1 MSYQVLAR
9 RFRPQSFDE
18 VVGQEP
24 VTRTLKNAVRQG
36 RVAHAFLFAG
46 PRGVGKTTTA
56 RILAKALNC
65 ESGPTPDPCNRC
77 INCREIT
84 AGAAVDC
91 VEIDGASHTGVEH
104 VRDLQEQLIY
114 QPVKGRHKIYIIDEV
129 HMLSPSAF
137 NALLKTLE
145 EPPSRVVFILATTEP
160 HKVPPTIHSRC
171 QRYDF
176 RRIGERLLIER
187 LKAIAQTEGVEMTP
201 EALTAIAKAA
211 DGSLRDAQSILD
223 QLIAFGGGRVTAQV
237 VAAVLG
243 LTPIEVVRAVAEA
256 CIAGEADKALGLLGE
271 LTAKGGDLRSFIVD
285 LLEHLRSLLM
295 VKLIPR
301 AGETLGIPHEGVEE
315 LQGRAARV
323 NIPHLELL
331 LRLLLEAE
339 GEMRR
344 ALHPRFVL
352 EMALVRMAEAKGLV
366 DLEGLIR
373 RLEELE
379 GRLRGTSAP
388 SEVQQGLFTDFG
400 ESLVKAVPSGIPP
413 GEGGENPRCEAG
425 ERLTLQ
431 EGPGRALEGALD
443 TGEDLQGKWQEVRR
457 RVEAK
462 RRALGGLLV
471 EAEVT
476 LEGEMLT
483 LTFAN
488 GNHFSRST
496 LEDPEVRHLI
506 ATVASEVFGQQIRL
520 HYRFLTSEAQGR
532 GREPAQT
539 SPKNHPLV
547 QEALEIF
554 GGRIVD
560 VHEGGTGPHRGEV

>member
-1 MSYQVLAR
+1 MNGVLMSYQVLAR

-36 RVAHAFLFAG
+36 RIAHAFLFAG

-65 ESGPTPDPCNRC
+65 ESGPTPDPCNQC

-114 QPVKGRHKIYIIDEV
+114 QPVKGRYKVYTIDEV
-129 HMLSPSAF
+129 HMLSLSAF

-145 EPPSRVVFILATTEP
+145 EPPAKVVFILATTEP

-176 RRIGERLLIER
+176 RRIGEQLLIER
-187 LKAIAQTEGVEMTP
+187 LRTIAQTEGAEMTP
-201 EALTAIAKAA
+201 EALIAIAKAA
-211 DGSLRDAQSILD
+211 DGSLRDAQSLLD
-223 QLIAFGGGRVTAQV
+223 QLIAFGGGRVTAEV

-243 LTPIEVVRAVAEA
+243 LPPAEVVRAVAEA
-256 CIAGEADKALGLLGE
+256 CLAGDAGKALELLGE
-271 LTAKGGDLRSFIVD
+271 LMAKGGDLRSFVVD
-285 LLEHLRSLLM
+285 LLAHFRSLLV

-301 AGETLGIPHEGVEE
+301 PGETFGIPQEGIEA
-315 LQGRAARV
+315 LQAQAARV
-323 NIPHLELL
+323 TIPHLELL
-331 LRLLLEAE
+331 LRLLLDAE

-352 EMALVRMAEAKGLV
+352 EMTLVRMAEAQGLV
-366 DLEGLIR
+366 DLGGVIR

-379 GRLRGTSAP
+379 TRLRGPSAP
-388 SEVQQGLFTDFG
+388 PEVQQGLFADSG
-400 ESLVKAVPSGIPP
+400 PSLVRAIPP
-413 GEGGENPRCEAG
+413 GASSSEGGETPRAEA
-425 ERLTLQ
+425 EQRRTPE
-431 EGPGRALEGALD
+431 EGPGGALD
-443 TGEDLQGKWQEVRR
+443 TGADLQGKWREIRR

-476 LEGEMLT
+476 LEGETLT

-496 LEDPEVRHLI
+496 LEDPEVRQLI
-506 ATVASEVFGQQIRL
+506 ATVASEVFGQRIRVD
-520 HYRFLTSEAQGR
+520 YRFLTAGR
-532 GREPAQT
+532 GKEPART
-539 SPKNHPLV
+539 SPKNHPVV
-547 QEALEIF
+547 QGALEIF

-560 VHEGGTGPHRGEV
+560 VHEGGTGPHRGEA